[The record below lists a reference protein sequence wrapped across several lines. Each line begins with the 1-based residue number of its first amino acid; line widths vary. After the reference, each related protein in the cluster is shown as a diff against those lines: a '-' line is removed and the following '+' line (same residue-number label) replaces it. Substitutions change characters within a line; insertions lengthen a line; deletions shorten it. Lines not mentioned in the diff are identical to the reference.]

1 MWTFSITVWIS
12 ACWNSILISYCRSS
26 CSVKEWFWI
35 SVKPSLKT
43 YWLIIRLL
51 RKFKPFFLVCSSG
64 PFSLSHGDSSQ
75 VKDLWFLFLFP
86 CPLIKLAV
94 RCPEADASPTDCQAR
109 KKIHLH
115 WLLYLQWFLK
125 PSKKTT
131 VILASKQLKSTGAGN
146 MHSPKINMTWEE
158 RGVGEQRKVLFI
170 QRNLFLLN
178 ICNVQPIAQEATWPY
193 FPTNGRAGWSWA
205 DAWVACGVRRTVC
218 QEDQYLL
225 FFYLCGESL
234 LFLKKKIGGGC
245 ALTYR
250 AWVWLQVVNQLR
262 TAMTSQ
268 TGLNV
273 PHPLPLPN
281 GDMFSVLRSK
291 SIWAHKIDSWFSLFI
306 VLHSSSV
313 IPW

>member
-1 MWTFSITVWIS
+1 MVHFQ
-12 ACWNSILISYCRSS
+12 
-26 CSVKEWFWI
+26 
-35 SVKPSLKT
+35 
-43 YWLIIRLL
+43 
-51 RKFKPFFLVCSSG
+51 
-64 PFSLSHGDSSQ
+64 SHGDSSQ

-131 VILASKQLKSTGAGN
+131 VILASKQLKSTGAGS

-234 LFLKKKIGGGC
+234 LFLKKKKWWGLCFNIQSMG
-245 ALTYR
+245 LT
-250 AWVWLQVVNQLR
+250 
-262 TAMTSQ
+262 S
-268 TGLNV
+268 G
-273 PHPLPLPN
+273 
-281 GDMFSVLRSK
+281 SK
-291 SIWAHKIDSWFSLFI
+291 SIENSNDFADRTECPPPPAPAQWWHVQCFKE
-306 VLHSSSV
+306 
-313 IPW
+313 